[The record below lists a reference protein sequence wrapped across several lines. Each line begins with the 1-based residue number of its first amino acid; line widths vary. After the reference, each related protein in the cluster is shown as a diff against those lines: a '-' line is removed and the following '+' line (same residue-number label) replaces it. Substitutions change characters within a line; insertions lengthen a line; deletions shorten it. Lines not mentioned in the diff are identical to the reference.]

1 MSTLSMSG
9 EITQNPGD
17 AISESGFSKA
27 REVCSQNPSEDLM
40 ASILPDLS
48 GAVSVYNIRSIGPNE

>member
-27 REVCSQNPSEDLM
+27 REVCSQMLLFCTWTSVKEISYETYARISRRRVP
-40 ASILPDLS
+40 IL
-48 GAVSVYNIRSIGPNE
+48 

>member
-27 REVCSQNPSEDLM
+27 REVCSQNPLEDLM